1 MPYDLR
7 EVLDTVR
14 MTEMEHFDI
23 RTITLGISLRDCSSR
38 LPQTVRARVYDKIRR
53 AAAHHV
59 AVAEEVEALYGVH
72 IANKRIAVTPIALV
86 ADGLSRDEMI
96 GLAQILDTAAAHVG
110 VNYVA
115 GFSALVEKGMTGGD
129 RALMEALPT
138 VLAMTER
145 VCASVN
151 CASTAAGINAD
162 AVLKTA
168 EVIKETARLSAARDS
183 VGCAKL
189 VAFCNAVQDNPF
201 VAGAFHGTSEAEAVI
216 NIGISGPGVVLR
228 AVRELGPQAD
238 FGSLCEAIKKMAFKI
253 TRAGE
258 LIGRRCAERLG
269 RRTGVPVTFGVVD
282 LSLAPTPA
290 EGDSMADILVAM
302 GLEDVGAP
310 GTTAALAML
319 NESVK
324 KGGLMGAGYVGGL
337 SGAFMPVSED
347 QAMARAAERGHITL
361 EKLEAMSAVCSVGL
375 DMVALPGDT
384 PVETIAGILFDEFA
398 IGMIN
403 NKTTG
408 ARIIPV
414 HGKRVGDYAEF
425 GGLLGSAPVMPVSRL
440 ASHVFARRG
449 GRIPAPIRSLT
460 N

>member
-216 NIGISGPGVVLR
+216 NIDISGPGVVLR